1 MHATRRG
8 RKIMTDTNTTAAPD
22 LLYGAQAIADFLGIK
37 LRSAQ
42 HLIETKRIP
51 YFKIGKTVAA
61 RRSRLNAALEALEH
75 DTAKTE

>member
-1 MHATRRG
+1 
-8 RKIMTDTNTTAAPD
+8 MTDTPNATSD
-22 LLYGAQAIADFLGIK
+22 LLYGAHAIANFLGIK

-61 RRSRLNAALEALEH
+61 RRSKLIAALDAPEDDHEA
-75 DTAKTE
+75 A